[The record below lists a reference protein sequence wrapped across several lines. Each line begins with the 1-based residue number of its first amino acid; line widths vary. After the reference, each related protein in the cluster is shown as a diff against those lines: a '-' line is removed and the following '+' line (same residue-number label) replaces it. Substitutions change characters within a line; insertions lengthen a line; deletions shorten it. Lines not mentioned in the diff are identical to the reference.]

1 VPEDDAEMI
10 AEDLIDF
17 YRRWPELRGVAI
29 SLSEK
34 TDLSAM
40 QRNLVQWMIKLL
52 DRVGPMD
59 FEPS

>member
-40 QRNLVQWMIKLL
+40 QRDLVQWMIKLL